1 MQVYLFPNLS
11 VINRRE
17 FKCYKRY
24 MFTLLQILHTRLDG
38 WIAPTTL
45 ICPILGLVLHKIE
58 TAEKI
63 KVTKLSKIKQ
73 YMYKLIMLFL
83 VEEEN
88 ACTI

>member
-1 MQVYLFPNLS
+1 
-11 VINRRE
+11 
-17 FKCYKRY
+17 

-63 KVTKLSKIKQ
+63 KVTKLSKIRQ
-73 YMYKLIMLFL
+73 YMYKLICSFLQRKRMLVLFDGAAHSK
-83 VEEEN
+83 VEH
-88 ACTI
+88 IPS